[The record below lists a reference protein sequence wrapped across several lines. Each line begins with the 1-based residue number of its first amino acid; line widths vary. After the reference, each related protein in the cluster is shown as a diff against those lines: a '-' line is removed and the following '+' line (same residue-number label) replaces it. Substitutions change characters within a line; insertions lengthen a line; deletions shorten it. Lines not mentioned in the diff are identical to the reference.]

1 MLCELGRL
9 NPVSLTCASWR
20 NGRLTAVSEKLER
33 GQSVDK
39 AWKSHLW
46 AWKSHFWEWNIHLGE
61 WTNRGHPAECHL
73 SLKGV
78 QVKVAELKSTE
89 LNCATFSKTKG
100 DSKRA

>member
-9 NPVSLTCASWR
+9 NARSYVCVLAQWASYSSLGEAGAWT
-20 NGRLTAVSEKLER
+20 KR
-33 GQSVDK
+33 GQSVEEPFVGVEK
-39 AWKSHLW
+39 PFLGVEHP
-46 AWKSHFWEWNIHLGE
+46 FGE

-73 SLKGV
+73 SLKGM

-89 LNCATFSKTKG
+89 LNSATFSKTKG